1 MNNQQSNLSNEQ
13 QAALYSYLT
22 VNQFCEKHKAF
33 KVGGV
38 RAQIFNA
45 ENNGLAESG
54 AIIRDGRKV
63 LINEPRW
70 FARLEAQSQ
79 GGK

>member
-1 MNNQQSNLSNEQ
+1 MNEQSKLSNEQ
-13 QAALYSYLT
+13 QVALYSYLT

-38 RAQIFNA
+38 RSQIFNS
-45 ENNGLAESG
+45 EINGLKKSG
-54 AIIRDGRKV
+54 AIVRNGRKV

-70 FARLEAQSQ
+70 FAWLEAQNQ
-79 GGK
+79 GGSQ

>member
-1 MNNQQSNLSNEQ
+1 MNTQQSNLSNEQ

-38 RAQIFNA
+38 RSQLFNA
-45 ENNGLAESG
+45 ERNGLKESG
-54 AIIRDGRKV
+54 AVVRNGRKI

-70 FARLEAQSQ
+70 FAWLEAQNGSV
-79 GGK
+79 K